1 MCLSVYICRMGRIL
15 LGVALV
21 ALMTFSG
28 SRGQSVDMTLIPGTS
43 GAEVVDA
50 VVDKIHSQ

>member
-1 MCLSVYICRMGRIL
+1 MIRTL
-15 LGVALV
+15 LGAVLVALV
-21 ALMTFSG
+21 TFSG

-50 VVDKIHSQ
+50 VVDKIHAR